1 MLSNT
6 ILPVLFCTLI
16 TMCASAQNQTKA
28 GPEFD
33 PYGKVYAVPDANF
46 PKTTEGNM
54 HAVFDV
60 SRQYKDRPGPN
71 PLIETAARYYNLHLQ
86 NGYAS
91 TQLKAALVVHG
102 SAVFDLLSN
111 EAYREKFGKDN
122 PNAPLVEALIKKGVT
137 VVLCGQS
144 ATHHGVALNKSVPG
158 TKMALSAMTALVSL
172 QNEGYRLIRF

>member
-1 MLSNT
+1 MHLNT
-6 ILPVLFCTLI
+6 ILPALLCTFI
-16 TMCASAQNQTKA
+16 TICATAQDQTKA

-46 PKTTEGNM
+46 PNNTEGNM

-60 SRQYKDRPGPN
+60 SRQFKDRPGPN

-86 NGYAS
+86 NGYTA

-122 PNAPLVEALIKKGVT
+122 PNAPLVEALINKGVA

-144 ATHHGVALNKSVPG
+144 ATHHGVALQKAVPG